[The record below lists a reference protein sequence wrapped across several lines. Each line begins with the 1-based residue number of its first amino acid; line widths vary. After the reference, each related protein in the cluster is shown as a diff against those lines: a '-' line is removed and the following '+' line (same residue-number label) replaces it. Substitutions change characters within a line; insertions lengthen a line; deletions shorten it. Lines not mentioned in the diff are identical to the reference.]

1 MDISAWTGR
10 IEYNGHLS
18 RMWKITSLD
27 ANEVLKTSSL
37 VCAYLKMICKL

>member
-1 MDISAWTGR
+1 MNVSAWTGR

-18 RMWKITSLD
+18 HMWKITSLD

-37 VCAYLKMICKL
+37 VYAYLKTIFKP